1 MSQSQGRIEQE
12 VRRQLLE
19 ISRVRK
25 EDFQFVLTRYGLERL
40 LYRLANSLFAEKFV
54 LKGALL
60 FEVWLSQS
68 YRPTKDLDLLGFG
81 DQAPDQLAGIF
92 ADICRTEV
100 EPDGLIFDAQ
110 RIAVSGIR
118 ENQEYEGLRVKLAAF
133 LGNARIPLQ
142 IDIAFGDAVTPNPN
156 KIKFPPILSM
166 SAATILCYPKETV
179 IAEKL
184 QAAVYL
190 DMQNSRMKDFC
201 DIYWL
206 SRFFDFDGDV
216 LIRAIR
222 ATFKRRNTVVPSTV
236 PAFMTE
242 DFTGDRLKQGQWQA
256 FIRKASIS
264 DLPDNLEMLVAKL
277 RQFLLP
283 PLKAAGTED
292 LFRYHWPANGPWR
305 SK

>member
-1 MSQSQGRIEQE
+1 MSQSQDRIEQK
-12 VRRQLLE
+12 VRRKLLE
-19 ISRVRK
+19 ISRERK
-25 EDFQFVLTRYGLERL
+25 EDFQFVLMRYGLERL
-40 LYRLANSLFAEKFV
+40 LYRLANSRFVDKFV

-60 FEVWLSQS
+60 FEVWMNQP

-81 DQAPDQLAGIF
+81 DHAPDHLAGIF
-92 ADICRTEV
+92 GDICRTEV
-100 EPDGLIFDAQ
+100 EPDGLIFDAK
-110 RIAVSGIR
+110 RIAVSEIR
-118 ENQEYEGLRVKLAAF
+118 ENQEYEGLRVKLTAF

-142 IDIAFGDAVTPNPN
+142 IDIAFGDAVTPNAS

-206 SRFFDFDGDV
+206 SRFFDFDGGV
-216 LIRAIR
+216 LVRAIR
-222 ATFKRRNTVVPSTV
+222 ATFKRRNTVIPGTV
-236 PAFMTE
+236 PVFMTQE
-242 DFTGDRLKQGQWQA
+242 FTGDRLKQGQWQG

-264 DLPDNLEMLVAKL
+264 DLPDNLEMVAAKL
-277 RQFLLP
+277 RQFLLL
-283 PLKAAGTED
+283 PLKAAGTDD
-292 LFRYHWPANGPWR
+292 LFRYHWPADGPWR